1 MSEVTAVFRS
11 GGALSKALP
20 GFQPRP
26 AQQEMAAAIAALDKA
41 GDQLVVEAE
50 TGTGKTFAYLAPALL
65 RCRAGSG
72 AKVILST
79 GTRNLQEQLFHRDLP
94 QLRDALAPQ
103 AVAALLKGRSNYLC
117 LNRLEQSIR
126 HPADADSKVLAQLQE
141 VRDWANK
148 TRTGDLGEL
157 ATLPEDAQVLP
168 RVTSTI
174 DNCLGRE
181 CPQYED
187 CYLVQA
193 RKEALEADIVVVNH
207 HLFCADL
214 VLKDTGFGELIPA
227 ADIVVFDEA
236 HQLPDIA
243 SQYFSDTVS
252 TRAIVE
258 LCKDLQFLYKTVV
271 RDAKAL
277 AQIADQLDRAARDLR
292 LNFPLDP
299 ERSNW
304 RDALHHDET
313 AKASTRLAELISRAQ
328 AICKG
333 LVGRDKD
340 LDQCLERLELIRKR
354 WDLLLNTQ
362 VTGYSY
368 WYETSQRHLTVHRTP
383 LSVAEP
389 FGRQLAEQDARWVF
403 TSATLTVEGSFD
415 YFNERL
421 GLQNAKTL
429 ILDSPFDFQKQAMLC
444 LPRYLPEP
452 NSPAMANALADIVQQ
467 VVAVNRGG
475 TFVLFTS
482 HRMLQKLATNLLGV
496 IDRPLLVQGQSSKR
510 ELLNQFVEAGN
521 AVLLGTSSFW
531 EGVDVRGDALSCV
544 IIDKLPFTSPD
555 EPLLQAR
562 VEDCKMK
569 GGNPFASIQ
578 IPQAV
583 IAMKQGAGRL
593 VRDVTDRGV
602 LIVGDNRLVTKGYG
616 ATFLASLPDMA
627 RTRSLQKVLDFLAAV
642 PEPSAHGK
650 EPSALGKE
658 PSAYGKEPSAY
669 GKEPSA
675 HGKEPSA
682 LGKEPSAE
690 TKSP

>member
-1 MSEVTAVFRS
+1 MSEVTAVFTS
-11 GGALSKALP
+11 GGALSKSLP

-26 AQQEMAAAIAALDKA
+26 AQQKMAAAIESLSKA

-65 RCRAGSG
+65 RGG
-72 AKVILST
+72 KVILST

-117 LNRLEQSIR
+117 LNRLEQSIK
-126 HPADADSKVLAQLQE
+126 HPEDADSTVLAQLQE
-141 VRDWANK
+141 VRDWANR
-148 TRTGDLGEL
+148 TRSGDLGEL
-157 ATLPEDAQVLP
+157 ASLPEDAPVIP

-174 DNCLGRE
+174 DNCLGRD

-187 CYLVQA
+187 CYLVKA

-227 ADIVVFDEA
+227 ADMVVFDEA

-252 TRAIVE
+252 TRGLVD

-271 RDAKAL
+271 RDAKSL
-277 AQIADQLDRAARDLR
+277 SQIADQLERAARDLR
-292 LNFPLDP
+292 LNFPMDP
-299 ERSNW
+299 ERGNW
-304 RDALHHDET
+304 RDALNQDER
-313 AKASTRLAELISRAQ
+313 AKASTHLAELISRAQ
-328 AICKG
+328 AICKN

-340 LDQCLERLELIRKR
+340 LDQCFERLDLIRKR

-389 FGRQLAEQDARWVF
+389 FGRQLAEQEARWVF
-403 TSATLTVEGSFD
+403 TSATLTVDGSFD
-415 YFNERL
+415 YFSERL
-421 GLQNAKTL
+421 GLGNAKTL
-429 ILDSPFDFQKQAMLC
+429 ILDSPFDFAKQAMLC

-452 NSPAMANALADIVQQ
+452 HAPQMADALISIVRD
-467 VVAVNRGG
+467 VIAVNPGG

-482 HRMLQKLATNLLGV
+482 HRMLQKVAQALTDT
-496 IDRPLLVQGQSSKR
+496 IDRPLMVQGQSSKR
-510 ELLNQFVEAGN
+510 ELLSTFVEAGN
-521 AVLLGTSSFW
+521 GVLLGTSSFW
-531 EGVDVRGDALSCV
+531 EGVDVRGDALTCV

-562 VEDCKMK
+562 VEDCRMR
-569 GGNPFASIQ
+569 GGDPFASIQ

-602 LIVGDNRLVTKGYG
+602 LIVCDNRIVTKRYG
-616 ATFLASLPDMA
+616 ATFLSSLPAMA
-627 RTRSLQKVLDFLAAV
+627 RTRSLAKTLQFLAAADALKGTDV
-642 PEPSAHGK
+642 PIMEAVAGDD
-650 EPSALGKE
+650 E
-658 PSAYGKEPSAY
+658 
-669 GKEPSA
+669 
-675 HGKEPSA
+675 
-682 LGKEPSAE
+682 
-690 TKSP
+690 

>member
-1 MSEVTAVFRS
+1 MSEVTAVFTP
-11 GGALSKALP
+11 GGALSKSLP

-26 AQQEMAAAIAALDKA
+26 AQQKMAAAIESLSKA

-65 RCRAGSG
+65 RGG
-72 AKVILST
+72 KVILST

-117 LNRLEQSIR
+117 LNRLEQSIK
-126 HPADADSKVLAQLQE
+126 HPTDADSTVLSQLQE
-141 VRDWANK
+141 VRDWAN
-148 TRTGDLGEL
+148 RTKSGDLGEL
-157 ATLPEDAQVLP
+157 ASLPEDAPVIP

-187 CYLVQA
+187 CYLVKA

-227 ADIVVFDEA
+227 ADMVVFDEA

-252 TRAIVE
+252 TRGLVD

-271 RDAKAL
+271 RDAKSL
-277 AQIADQLDRAARDLR
+277 SQIADQLERAARDLR

-299 ERSNW
+299 ERGNW
-304 RDALHHDET
+304 RDALNQDER
-313 AKASTRLAELISRAQ
+313 AKASTHLAELISRAQ
-328 AICKG
+328 AICKN

-340 LDQCLERLELIRKR
+340 LDQCFERLDLIRKR

-389 FGRQLAEQDARWVF
+389 FGRQLAEQEARWVF
-403 TSATLTVEGSFD
+403 TSATLTVDGSFD
-415 YFNERL
+415 YFSERL
-421 GLQNAKTL
+421 GLGNAKTL
-429 ILDSPFDFQKQAMLC
+429 ILDSPFDFAKQAMLC

-452 NSPAMANALADIVQQ
+452 HAPQMGDALIDIVRK
-467 VVAVNRGG
+467 VIAVNPGG

-482 HRMLQKLATNLLGV
+482 HRMLQKVAQALTDN
-496 IDRPLLVQGQSSKR
+496 IDRPLMVQGQSSKR
-510 ELLNQFVEAGN
+510 ELLSTFVAAGN
-521 AVLLGTSSFW
+521 GVLLGTSSFW
-531 EGVDVRGDALSCV
+531 EGVDVRGDALTCV

-562 VEDCKMK
+562 VEDCRMR
-569 GGNPFASIQ
+569 GGDPFASIQ

-602 LIVGDNRLVTKGYG
+602 LIICDNRIVTKRYG
-616 ATFLASLPDMA
+616 ATFLSSLPAMA
-627 RTRSLQKVLDFLAAV
+627 RTRSLEKTLEFLAAANV
-642 PEPSAHGK
+642 LKGEEEPEDEAVAGEVK
-650 EPSALGKE
+650 
-658 PSAYGKEPSAY
+658 
-669 GKEPSA
+669 
-675 HGKEPSA
+675 
-682 LGKEPSAE
+682 
-690 TKSP
+690 